1 MAKIISQEEII
12 KIAHSS
18 QLELL
23 ESEIQSFIKQTEDV
37 LSYAQRVRE
46 VGADVQE
53 PSTKNVN
60 VFREDQIESCDPET
74 YLKRAPEREG
84 NFFVVPVILENS

>member
-1 MAKIISQEEII
+1 VAKISIEEIV
-12 KIAHSS
+12 KIAHGS

-23 ESEIQSFIKQTEDV
+23 ETEIQSLIKQTQDV
-37 LSYAQRVRE
+37 LSYAQRVQE
-46 VGADVQE
+46 VAADVQE

-60 VFREDQIESCDPET
+60 VFRADQIVSCDAET
-74 YLKRAPEREG
+74 FLKRAPERED

>member
-1 MAKIISQEEII
+1 MAQIISQEEIV
-12 KIAHSS
+12 KIAHGS
-18 QLELL
+18 QIELL
-23 ESEIQSFIKQTEDV
+23 DSEIQSFIQQTQDV
-37 LSYAQRVRE
+37 LSYAQRVRD
-46 VGADVQE
+46 VAADVQE

-60 VFREDQIESCDPET
+60 VFRADQIVGCDPEV